1 MNTAQIGTIDNP
13 FKLTVKQNPYKKDK
27 WDIRVVEAID
37 KYQAGEILCTSKY
50 KFYCQH
56 HFLIGD
62 KSNIEKLPDV
72 IEITT
77 YKAKVNPSDPD
88 EIESVLVFDR
98 NAPKV
103 RKVGGGR
110 KKKQQTP
117 APVIQQ
123 TTNTGPVVSSN
134 PWAAMLGQ
142 AFATNNVNDEQIE
155 EQSVEQHSLK

>member
-1 MNTAQIGTIDNP
+1 MTTVTAQIGTIGNP
-13 FKLTVKQNPYKKDK
+13 FKLTVKQNPWKKDK
-27 WDIRVVEAID
+27 WDIRVVDAID
-37 KYQAGEILCTSKY
+37 KYIAGEILCTSKY
-50 KFYCQH
+50 NSYCQH

-62 KSNIEKLPDV
+62 KANINKLPDV

-77 YKAKVNPSDPD
+77 YKEKANPSDPD

-110 KKKQQTP
+110 KKKQTNV

-123 TTNTGPVVSSN
+123 TNAAPVVSSN

-142 AFATNNVNDEQIE
+142 AFATNNDTSEEQIE
-155 EQSVEQHSLK
+155 QHSVD